1 MKALA
6 MIPVTVGVL
15 RAELLELR
23 QKRDEA
29 FRIFATRVRGKAET
43 CAFVTRIVCGC
54 GTTNN
59 VDYTENIMHD
69 VLVTGIY
76 DMEIRRDMLG
86 VEGVIDRPTNEVIA
100 LVEKKEM
107 ARDANVV
114 SVSTSAI
121 SSRREVHMP
130 HNKKKTL

>member
-1 MKALA
+1 M
-6 MIPVTVGVL
+6 
-15 RAELLELR
+15 
-23 QKRDEA
+23 
-29 FRIFATRVRGKAET
+29 RGKAET
-43 CAFVTRIVCGC
+43 CAFVTKSVCGC

-59 VDYTENIMHD
+59 VDYTENIMRD

-76 DMEIRRDMLG
+76 DMEIRCDILG
-86 VEGVIDRPTNEVIA
+86 VEGVIDRLTNQVIA

-121 SSRREVHMP
+121 SSRWEVHMP
-130 HNKKKTL
+130 HNKKKHCSPSRPKGPLLCQQE